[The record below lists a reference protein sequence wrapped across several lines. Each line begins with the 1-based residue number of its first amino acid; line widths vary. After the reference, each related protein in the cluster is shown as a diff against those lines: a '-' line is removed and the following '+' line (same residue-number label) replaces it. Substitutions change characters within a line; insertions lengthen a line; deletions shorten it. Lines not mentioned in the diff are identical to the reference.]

1 MLGWVF
7 FLLIFLFGFLFL
19 THQQPQ
25 AMAGYIYVLILSIL
39 VSSSNRISQ
48 ELKVAINA
56 AGGDISLMPLDRED
70 YQRALRESEE
80 LRRANGTLNEEL
92 RKSTK
97 RESMLEQ
104 ELEGVLAGGGGG
116 GGGGSMASEGGKGSV
131 AAKEERLA
139 AEIEALHANLE
150 EMRNASA
157 KAEAETHK
165 LATILKET
173 LAAAPV
179 DIHAELYQKKMMAR
193 QEGGGAKASLGVP
206 DDPMAPLP
214 TAADDGGGA
223 GGGGGAASSP
233 NRPSRNSIEAL
244 AHQVKMARNYQLKKN
259 VGEAMQR
266 VGLDNAELSEMAK
279 TYEVEHLDFNVIL
292 EDVIHKAQKYRAERT
307 ALANQIKE
315 FKMETHFLKLELK
328 LYKELE
334 VKLKV
339 NK

>member
-1 MLGWVF
+1 
-7 FLLIFLFGFLFL
+7 
-19 THQQPQ
+19 
-25 AMAGYIYVLILSIL
+25 
-39 VSSSNRISQ
+39 
-48 ELKVAINA
+48 
-56 AGGDISLMPLDRED
+56 
-70 YQRALRESEE
+70 
-80 LRRANGTLNEEL
+80 
-92 RKSTK
+92 
-97 RESMLEQ
+97 
-104 ELEGVLAGGGGG
+104 
-116 GGGGSMASEGGKGSV
+116 MASEGGKGSV

-139 AEIEALHANLE
+139 AEIEALHADLE

-193 QEGGGAKASLGVP
+193 QEGGGAKPSLGVP

-214 TAADDGGGA
+214 TAADDGGGT
-223 GGGGGAASSP
+223 GGGGAVASP